1 MTTAHRPQFDPAR
14 GTSEMAPTRITASRA
29 LPAHLKLKYR
39 KAKQGTQEELSKRD
53 FRDQLLRAE
62 ASHFANRE
70 HGASSDKRPEAPAA
84 IEANP
89 EAKSNESED
98 KVDYEALLRKT
109 LEEDADTSESES
121 DSEVED
127 KDGEGSNSPEEKR
140 LKTTNE
146 EMRESMSE
154 SSSDDD
160 DEEEDETAQLLRE
173 LENIKQ
179 ERQKEKERQE
189 MEEKK
194 EEQEKRER
202 EIAYGNVLLNNSSTG
217 SFQVKRRWDEDV
229 VFKNTHKGVDDQ
241 PRQGFV
247 NDMLRSDFHRK
258 FLSRFV
264 R

>member
-39 KAKQGTQEELSKRD
+39 KAKQGTQEEVSKKD

-62 ASHFANRE
+62 AIHFANRE
-70 HGASSDKRPEAPAA
+70 HGVADDKHSEAPVA

-89 EAKSNESED
+89 EAKADESEE

-109 LEEDADTSESES
+109 LEEDADTSVSESES
-121 DSEVED
+121 DSEVE
-127 KDGEGSNSPEEKR
+127 GESNLPAEKR
-140 LKTTNE
+140 LKTLNE
-146 EMRESMSE
+146 KTSDLSSS
-154 SSSDDD
+154 SSSDEDD
-160 DEEEDETAQLLRE
+160 DEEDETAQLLRE

-179 ERQKEKERQE
+179 ERQKEKEKQE
-189 MEEKK
+189 MEEQR

-202 EIAYGNVLLNNSSTG
+202 EIAYGNVLLNNSSTS

-241 PRQGFV
+241 PKQGFV
-247 NDMLRSDFHRK
+247 NDMLRSDFHKK
-258 FLSRFV
+258 FLARFV